1 MELSV
6 NTSFSLSFREKLG
19 DDKMLSMIAQAG
31 FPAAELSLD
40 WLCTPAAANDREGC
54 REYAKRMKAAADKY
68 GLRLGQAQLPFDF
81 NWMMRDTDVLNFVV
95 YPCME
100 RAFEICEYLQIPYAI
115 ARPIEH
121 PMTIGLPSRKFTWNI
136 SHFGKL
142 ADRALPHGV
151 TVCAENMMGTMTV
164 AREMNTLFEQLPDK
178 KLLACVNVGH
188 SNIAGDPPADLIRSI
203 SRGRVGTLHISGNQT
218 AYDECMMP
226 GIDQMDWTSILNALA
241 DIRYEGDF
249 TLQLSE
255 WAMGALDGKHGFD
268 ESFLP
273 AVLEFTYECGTYLMN
288 KLQRLHN
295 EREQE
300 EGGAR

>member
-6 NTSFSLSFREKLG
+6 NTSFSSSFRQKLG
-19 DDKMLSMIAQAG
+19 EEKILELIAQAG

-40 WLCTPAAANDREGC
+40 WLRTPEAANDKEGC
-54 REYAKRMKAAADKY
+54 LAYAKRIKKAAEKV
-68 GLRLGQAQLPFDF
+68 GLRLNQAQLPYDF

-100 RAFEICEYLQIPYAI
+100 RAFEICRFLEIPYAV

-136 SHFGKL
+136 AHFGKL
-142 ADRALPHGV
+142 ADAASRFGV
-151 TVCAENMMGTMTV
+151 AVCAENMIGTMSV
-164 AREMNTLFEQLPDK
+164 VREMNTLFDRLPGK
-178 KLLACVNVGH
+178 MLYACANVGH
-188 SNIAGDPPADLIRSI
+188 SNIAGDTPADMIRGI
-203 SRGRVGTLHISGNQT
+203 EAGRVRTLHISGNQT

-226 GIDQMDWTSILNALA
+226 GVDQIDWTAVLEALT
-241 DIRYEGDF
+241 DIGYEGDF

-268 ESFLP
+268 ETFLP
-273 AVLEFTYECGTYLMN
+273 AVLEFAYDCGSYLMG
-288 KLQRLHN
+288 KLQKMQA
-295 EREQE
+295 ERAGK

>member
-6 NTSFSLSFREKLG
+6 NTSFSTTYRKKLG
-19 DDKMLSMIAQAG
+19 EEKILAMIAQAG

-40 WLCTPAAANDREGC
+40 WLCTPEAANDKEGC
-54 REYAKRMKAAADKY
+54 LAYAKRIKRAADQA
-68 GLRLGQAQLPFDF
+68 GLRLNQAQLPYDF

-100 RAFEICEYLQIPYAI
+100 RSFEICRFLDIPWAI

-142 ADRALPHGV
+142 ADQADRFGV
-151 TVCAENMMGTMTV
+151 TVCAENMMGTMSV
-164 AREMNTLFEQLPDK
+164 VREMNTLFGQLSDK
-178 KLLACVNVGH
+178 KLGACMNVGH
-188 SNIAGDPPADLIRSI
+188 SGIAGEPPADMIRGI
-203 SRGRVGTLHISGNQT
+203 GHDRVKTLHISGNQT

-226 GIDQMDWTSILNALA
+226 GVDQTDWTAILKALT

-273 AVLEFTYECGTYLMN
+273 AVLEFAFDCGDYLMQ
-288 KLQRLHN
+288 KLKKMLADADKK
-295 EREQE
+295 
-300 EGGAR
+300 GGAL